1 MKMTHV
7 SQITTLTDQINEM
20 YRLHA
25 EEGAVSPAPSD
36 FVRVALPLV
45 ENLPGFP
52 GIAQDGE
59 DALGDLIAD
68 WEMDGINNAH
78 LATRIINHMMGA

>member
-7 SQITTLTDQINEM
+7 KEITTLTAQIDEM

-25 EEGAVSPAPSD
+25 EEGAVSPSPGD
-36 FVRVALPLV
+36 FVRVALKLV
-45 ENLPGFP
+45 ATLPDFP
-52 GIAQDGE
+52 GITQSGA